1 MRRAPTISPL
11 KPDQRSFLRRLNQI
25 DGEYLMATGLRD
37 KLAACALVQ
46 IGYARRHP
54 VYPHHFV
61 IAAAG
66 EYYLDRI
73 MRAD

>member
-1 MRRAPTISPL
+1 MRGHSISPL
-11 KPDQRSFLRRLNQI
+11 KREQRSFLRRLNQT

-66 EYYLDRI
+66 EYYLERI